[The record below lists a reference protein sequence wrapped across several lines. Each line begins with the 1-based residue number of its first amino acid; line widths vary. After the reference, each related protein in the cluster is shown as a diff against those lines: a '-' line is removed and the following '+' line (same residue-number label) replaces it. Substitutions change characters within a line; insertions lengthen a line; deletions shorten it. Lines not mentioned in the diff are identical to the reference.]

1 MQQEETAVLVM
12 SDLHFGKQT
21 SSFNPDVFRQRM
33 DALNGRL
40 AHIRGLLSDYAFD
53 KLVVICLGDCNDGTD
68 IYATQPHY
76 QAITDVEAQA
86 TQLATY
92 MAEWLRTARTTWG
105 SVEVQAVPGNH
116 GRSGKF
122 AHEAANWDRV
132 AYRYLSLMCPDIPVI
147 FEGKGDP
154 FLRKIDIRGHNYLL
168 YHGHD
173 VRTFSS
179 IPWYGMMLRLARWS
193 MSELAPIDVFCMGH
207 FHSYGDWQINQS
219 RILATGTMVSDD
231 EWAFRTL
238 GWESANKWHLF
249 GVSNKYPITWQFGL
263 NLAS

>member
-1 MQQEETAVLVM
+1 MQEETAVLVM
-12 SDLHFGKQT
+12 SDLHFGKST
-21 SSFNPDVFRQRM
+21 STYNPDVFRQRM
-33 DALNGRL
+33 GDLQARM
-40 AHIRGLLSDYAFD
+40 AHIRDLLSDYRFD
-53 KLVVICLGDCNDGTD
+53 KLVVVCLGDANDGTD
-68 IYATQPHY
+68 IYATQPHH
-76 QAITDVEAQA
+76 QAISDVEAQA
-86 TQLATY
+86 NQLAEF
-92 MAEWLRTARTTWG
+92 MAGWLRKARDTWG
-105 SVEVQAVPGNH
+105 NVEVQAVPGNH
-116 GRSGKF
+116 GRTGHG

-147 FEGKGDP
+147 FDGNSDP

-193 MSELAPIDVFCMGH
+193 MSALAPIDVFLMGH

-238 GWESANKWHLF
+238 GWEGANRWHLF
-249 GVSNKYPITWQFGL
+249 GVSDKRAITWQYGL
-263 NLAS
+263 DLCQ